1 MPAEDYKSPVSQL
14 LSHGSLRDS
23 SGGEWFDYVEAFDF
37 TDEHI
42 PDLIQLASENDLDW
56 QNDIESFAPIHAF
69 RALGQLKAEEAI
81 QPLLLILDED
91 DNDWYMD
98 ELPQVFGMIGPVCI
112 PALEDYLNDDKPSGW
127 SKAAAARGLVKV
139 AEINSDFRD
148 ESVRIITMALSRH
161 QNNPPELNGS
171 LVARLLSLKATESV
185 STIERAY
192 KEGPMDEMV
201 CGSWARVQIDFGLA
215 SASDFAPEEL
225 KPKPSESMK
234 PLLRLAELIKQA
246 IPFDDTNFFPT
257 NLKPVS
263 DDFGLQLLEKGGRG
277 GKKSKSTQPK
287 TGFGS
292 ERSPEQKRKKKR

>member
-1 MPAEDYKSPVSQL
+1 MPATDFQSPVSQL
-14 LSHGSLRDS
+14 LSYGNLQDS

-42 PDLIQLASENDLDW
+42 PDLIRLASEKDLDW
-56 QNDIESFAPIHAF
+56 QDEVESFAPIHAF

-112 PALEDYLNDDKPSGW
+112 PVLADYLNDDNPSGW
-127 SKAAAARGLVKV
+127 CKAAAARGLVKV
-139 AEINSDFRD
+139 AEFNPDYRD
-148 ESVRIITMALSRH
+148 ESVKIITMALSRH

-171 LVARLLSLKATESV
+171 LVGRLLSLKATESV
-185 STIERAY
+185 SVIEKAY

-201 CGSWARVQIDFGLA
+201 CGSWARVQIDLGLA
-215 SASDFAPEEL
+215 SASDFTPEEL

-234 PLLRLAELIKQA
+234 PLLRLAELFKQA
-246 IPFDDTNFFPT
+246 IPFDDTTVFPT
-257 NLKPVS
+257 NMKPVS
-263 DDFGLQLLEKGGRG
+263 EDFGLQLLEKGGRG
-277 GKKSKSTQPK
+277 VKKSKSTQPK

-292 ERSPEQKRKKKR
+292 ERSPEKIRKKKR